1 MQFIINM
8 FNSSWYYSWE
18 GGGVTMN
25 PIILSNIHGNGWM
38 SRLYGASSGWH
49 LLRGVCS
56 KLVNQL
62 SKVSR
67 WK

>member
-18 GGGVTMN
+18 GGGGVTMN

-38 SRLYGASSGWH
+38 SRLYGASSG
-49 LLRGVCS
+49 
-56 KLVNQL
+56 
-62 SKVSR
+62 
-67 WK
+67 